1 MAVLFVVSP
10 ESAGSVGRTI
20 HSVPTTGFEKC
31 ICTIRHRPS
40 RFSSTPVQRA
50 LVHEANAIPL
60 TPDVEAETTAKFV
73 APNQLVCLPLRHGNG
88 FRADQGHGP
97 GTPALRVQQ
106 FRIGTSRQQQRHH
119 VGMPA
124 PVGHVQR

>member
-50 LVHEANAIPL
+50 LVHEANAISL

-73 APNQLVCLPLRHGNG
+73 APHPTLQSGGAGLQSIANLSPRRLLLG
-88 FRADQGHGP
+88 
-97 GTPALRVQQ
+97 
-106 FRIGTSRQQQRHH
+106 
-119 VGMPA
+119 
-124 PVGHVQR
+124 